1 MTDNYVLIL
10 RESLE
15 KKVEILEHIQAE
27 NRKQKQ
33 VLEDANSDVDEF
45 EATLDYKA
53 SLVDQI
59 VKLDDGF
66 ETLFARVEEELQAN
80 KETYKEEIQR
90 MQELIRQITDLSTA
104 VQAQEKENEK
114 LAKAKFAYVRK
125 QVQKVRKSQKAV
137 NNYYQSMRGD
147 SVYQPQFMDKS
158 K

>member
-27 NRKQKQ
+27 NRKQRQ
-33 VLEDANSDVDEF
+33 VLEDNNSDVDEF

-66 ETLFARVEEELQAN
+66 ETLFARVEEELQA
-80 KETYKEEIQR
+80 KIQR

-114 LAKAKFAYVRK
+114 LAREKFAYVRK

>member
-80 KETYKEEIQR
+80 KETYNEEIQR

>member
-27 NRKQKQ
+27 NRKQRQ
-33 VLEDANSDVDEF
+33 VLEDNNSDVDEF

-66 ETLFARVEEELQAN
+66 ETLFARVEDELQAN
-80 KETYKEEIQR
+80 KETYKDEIQR

-114 LAKAKFAYVRK
+114 LAREKFAYVRK

>member
-27 NRKQKQ
+27 NRKQRQ
-33 VLEDANSDVDEF
+33 VLEDNNSDVDEF

-80 KETYKEEIQR
+80 KETYKEEIRR

-114 LAKAKFAYVRK
+114 LAREKFA
-125 QVQKVRKSQKAV
+125 
-137 NNYYQSMRGD
+137 
-147 SVYQPQFMDKS
+147 
-158 K
+158 